1 METRLMSDIVT
12 DELMQ
17 GAVLINGFKGFLQD
31 YSVLHC
37 LLKIYNPKS
46 VFEIGTSVGDGTN
59 LITNALPNAKVYSL
73 DLPFG
78 EGDKPLYQNGKDHVG
93 INCKRPFTQLRGDST
108 TFDYSL
114 YPCEFFYIDAG
125 HFYDNVVAETKAVLK
140 LKPKVIAFHD
150 SDIPEVMQ
158 GIEDGVRSIY
168 GITMNTEYDL
178 IRVVDTRISYLIL
191 KDYK

>member
-1 METRLMSDIVT
+1 MITKQFNDIVT
-12 DELMQ
+12 DELMK
-17 GAVLINGFKGFLQD
+17 GAVLIDGFKGFLQD

-78 EGDKPLYQNGKDHVG
+78 KGDKPLYSGGKDYTG

-114 YPCEFFYIDAG
+114 YPCEAYFVDAG
-125 HFYDNVVAETKAVLK
+125 HFYDNVLAELSHVINQM
-140 LKPKVIAFHD
+140 PKIIILHD
-150 SDIPEVMQ
+150 SDIPEVWEAIMDTYSALDYY
-158 GIEDGVRSIY
+158 ELY
-168 GITMNTEYDL
+168 
-178 IRVVDTRISYLIL
+178 RVEGTRISYLL
-191 KDYK
+191 S